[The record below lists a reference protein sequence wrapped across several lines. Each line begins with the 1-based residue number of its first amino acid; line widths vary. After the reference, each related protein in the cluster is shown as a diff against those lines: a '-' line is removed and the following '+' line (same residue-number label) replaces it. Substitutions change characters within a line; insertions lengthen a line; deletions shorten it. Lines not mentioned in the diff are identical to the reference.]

1 MTKTNPD
8 PTPDPAR
15 EAAILEI
22 AKRDLLFE
30 IDTFEPRRSGA
41 DFREV
46 AVWTAERALAAAYEA
61 GRDAGRSAERRRRTP
76 TRCDCPACGRAI
88 QIKPLT

>member
-1 MTKTNPD
+1 MV
-8 PTPDPAR
+8 PDPAR
-15 EAAILEI
+15 DAAILEI

-30 IDTFEPRRSGA
+30 TLTTSMSNA

-46 AVWTAERALAAAYEA
+46 AVWMVEQALAAAYEA
-61 GRDAGRSAERRRRTP
+61 GREAGRVAERRRRTP

>member
-1 MTKTNPD
+1 MPRTND
-8 PTPDPAR
+8 TSERDPAR
-15 EAAILEI
+15 DAAILEI

-30 IDTFEPRRSGA
+30 IETFEPRRSAA

-46 AVWTAERALAAAYEA
+46 AVWMVEQALTAAYEA
-61 GRDAGRSAERRRRTP
+61 RRAAGRSAERRRRTP
-76 TRCDCPACGRAI
+76 TRCDCTACGRAI

>member
-1 MTKTNPD
+1 MTMND
-8 PTPDPAR
+8 PTRD
-15 EAAILEI
+15 AAILEI

-46 AVWTAERALAAAYEA
+46 AVWMAEAALKAAYEA
-61 GRDAGRSAERRRRTP
+61 GREAGRTAERRRRTP
-76 TRCDCPACGRAI
+76 TRCDCPACGRRI
-88 QIKPLT
+88 DIFRIT